1 MSEKDAGNT
10 LSRRGLVKVA
20 STGAAAAA
28 IAAGTAIGRA
38 AAAVP
43 DHWDHETDIVV
54 IGYGGAGA
62 CAAIAA
68 ADGGAQV
75 IILEKQT
82 QAKHYPNTRMSG
94 GLFHSP
100 GVDGDKAALKQYAIA
115 LMSGENLPWKLEG
128 EQPEL
133 SDELSTAYAERAP
146 DNLPFMK
153 RIDPDFNPV
162 RAGGAAFPNFP
173 GARESGYRVYVSSY
187 LGKND
192 DVPTID
198 KPKNEKMNGE
208 AYFACLTFGVSNRK
222 SISVM
227 YETPAARLVAN
238 DAGEVIG
245 VVAKQAGKEI
255 TLKAR
260 KAVILTAGGYEYN
273 MAMRKAFLEGPGVDG
288 WAFYGTTFN
297 TGDGIEMALK
307 VGAGMIKAGKAAS
320 RMITAVPIRVN
331 GLRIG
336 CITDSVGTPNSI
348 VLDNYGKRFCDE
360 VLITIDP
367 SRYFFYKEAV
377 KFDVVKLDYPR
388 NPGWMIF
395 DETLR
400 ARQCITAQ
408 GLSTAGF
415 GFIEWHKDN
424 LDAIEKGWILKGQTP
439 QELVAKIKAHSD
451 NRKLLNENDAVSA
464 IGKWN
469 AACAAGKDEEFGRK
483 ADAKSVINNP
493 PYYAVPL
500 YAGGPNTKGGIAAN
514 AKREVLDWEAKP
526 IPRLYSAGEI
536 SSVFK
541 FVYQGGGNLTECIV
555 FGRIAGENAAQLK
568 PWSM

>member
-1 MSEKDAGNT
+1 MSGKDSRNT

-28 IAAGTAIGRA
+28 LAAGSAVGHA
-38 AAAVP
+38 VAAVP
-43 DHWDHETDIVV
+43 DKWDQETDVLV

-68 ADGGAQV
+68 ADAGAQV
-75 IILEKQT
+75 LILEKQT

-94 GLFHSP
+94 GIFHSP
-100 GVDGDKAALKQYAIA
+100 GVDGDKAALKQYALA

-133 SDELSTAYAERAP
+133 SDGLSSAYAERVT

-153 RIDPDFNPV
+153 RIDPEFNPV

-187 LGKND
+187 PGKNA

-198 KPKNEKMNGE
+198 KPKKEKMNGE
-208 AYFACLTFGVSNRK
+208 AFFACLTTGVANRK
-222 SISVM
+222 SITPM
-227 YETPAARLVAN
+227 FETPAKRLIAN
-238 DAGEVIG
+238 DAGEIIG
-245 VVAKQAGKEI
+245 AVASHAGKDI
-255 TLKAR
+255 TIKAKR
-260 KAVILTAGGYEYN
+260 AVVLTAGGYEYN

-288 WAFYGTTFN
+288 WAFYGTTAN

-307 VGAGMIKAGKAAS
+307 IGAGMIKAGKAAS
-320 RMITAVPIRVN
+320 RMITAVPIRHN

-348 VLDNYGKRFCDE
+348 VVDNHGHRFCDE
-360 VLITIDP
+360 VLITRDP

-377 KFDVVKLDYPR
+377 KFDVLKLEYPR
-388 NPGWMIF
+388 SPSWMIF

-400 ARQCITAQ
+400 ARQCVTAQ
-408 GLSTAGF
+408 GISTPGF
-415 GFIEWHKDN
+415 GFVEWHKDN
-424 LDAIEKGWILKGQTP
+424 LDAIEKGWILKGATLE
-439 QELVAKIKAHSD
+439 ELAEKIKAHHD
-451 NRKLLNENDAVSA
+451 NRKLLEDNSLVAAVN
-464 IGKWN
+464 KWN
-469 AACAAGKDEEFGRK
+469 ADCAAGKDEAFSRRT
-483 ADAKSVINNP
+483 DAKSVINNP

-514 AKREVLDWEAKP
+514 AKREVLDWELKP

-555 FGRIAGENAAQLK
+555 FGRVAGENAAAQK

>member
-1 MSEKDAGNT
+1 MSDKDSRKT
-10 LSRRGLVKVA
+10 LSRRGLVTAA
-20 STGAAAAA
+20 STGIGAMALAGAAA
-28 IAAGTAIGRA
+28 GRA
-38 AAAVP
+38 AAAAP
-43 DHWDHETDIVV
+43 ERWDSEADVVV

-62 CAAIAA
+62 CASIAA
-68 ADGGAQV
+68 ADAGASV
-75 IILEKQT
+75 ILIEKQT

-100 GVDGDKAALKQYAIA
+100 NADGDRAALKQYALA

-133 SDELSTAYAERAP
+133 SEELSTVYAERAP

-162 RAGGAAFPNFP
+162 RAGGAAFPTFP

-187 LGKND
+187 LGKNE
-192 DVPTID
+192 DVPSIT

-208 AYFACLTFGVSNRK
+208 AYFACLSHGVSSRK
-222 SISVM
+222 NISVM
-227 YETPAARLVAN
+227 YETPAVRLVTG
-238 DAGEVIG
+238 DKGEVIG
-245 VVAKQAGKEI
+245 VIAKQGDKEI
-255 TLKAR
+255 AMKGKR
-260 KAVILTAGGYEYN
+260 AVIITSGGYEYN

-297 TGDGIEMALK
+297 TGDGIEMALH
-307 VGAGMIKAGKAAS
+307 VGAGMTKAGKAAS

-336 CITDSVGTPNSI
+336 LITDSVGAPNSL
-348 VLDNYGKRFCDE
+348 VLDNYGSRFTDE
-360 VLITIDP
+360 VLITVDP
-367 SRYFFYKEAV
+367 SRYFFYKEAI

-408 GLSTAGF
+408 GLSTAGY
-415 GFIEWHKDN
+415 GFVPWQKDN
-424 LDAIEKGWILKGQTP
+424 LDAIEKGWILKGNTLA
-439 QELVAKIKAHSD
+439 ELAAKIKAHGD
-451 NRKLLNENDAVSA
+451 NRKLLNEQALVDAVTKFN
-464 IGKWN
+464 GY
-469 AACAAGKDEEFGRK
+469 CANGKDEQFGRK
-483 ADAKSVINNP
+483 LDAKGTIDKP
-493 PYYAVPL
+493 PYYALPL
-500 YAGGPNTKGGIAAN
+500 YAGGPNTKGGITAN
-514 AKREVLDWEAKP
+514 VKREVLDWYGKP

-555 FGRIAGENAAQLK
+555 FGRIAGENAAQQK
-568 PWSM
+568 PWA